1 MNWELNK
8 ISHCWQNLISCKRS
22 KLSVVKNHGLK
33 PPPCKWMVFHYFW
46 KWWITKIT
54 NLVSGENPLPQS
66 WNGEIDWGSYVA
78 LDSSPVE
85 KLHPLHKWECCFFF
99 HRAWVSAKRSSGG
112 LGVPVFYQILLVT
125 WKLQGMFYCITDFT
139 ESLQVFCKLVYI
151 PAGRFSLPI
160 CYK

>member
-54 NLVSGENPLPQS
+54 NKFGQWRESTSTKLKWGNWLRKLRGFGQQPSWKIASTSQMRMLLFFPQS
-66 WNGEIDWGSYVA
+66 LSVCK
-78 LDSSPVE
+78 E
-85 KLHPLHKWECCFFF
+85 KQWWLRSTCFLSNPASHLKTPGHVLLYYRFY
-99 HRAWVSAKRSSGG
+99 WV
-112 LGVPVFYQILLVT
+112 
-125 WKLQGMFYCITDFT
+125 
-139 ESLQVFCKLVYI
+139 
-151 PAGRFSLPI
+151 PAGFL
-160 CYK
+160 